1 MNENNRFLDLCFVS
15 GRTTAPF
22 ISTAPAPLV
31 KDAPHH
37 RPLVVSIEDN
47 VARDFFTTPAA
58 VSYDFRKA
66 DHRGI
71 TEVLSSLDWENILDS
86 DDVNSATETFAHI
99 LMYVIDRHVPKRTVQ
114 VDSGCRI
121 TSVR

>member
-1 MNENNRFLDLCFVS
+1 MVV
-15 GRTTAPF
+15 
-22 ISTAPAPLV
+22 PLLLSSLRLLHL
-31 KDAPHH
+31 DAPHY
-37 RPLVVSIEDN
+37 RPLVVSIKDN

-71 TEVLSSLDWENILDS
+71 TEVLSSLNWENILDS

-99 LMYVIDRHVPKRTVQ
+99 LMYVIDKK
-114 VDSGCRI
+114 CN
-121 TSVR
+121 